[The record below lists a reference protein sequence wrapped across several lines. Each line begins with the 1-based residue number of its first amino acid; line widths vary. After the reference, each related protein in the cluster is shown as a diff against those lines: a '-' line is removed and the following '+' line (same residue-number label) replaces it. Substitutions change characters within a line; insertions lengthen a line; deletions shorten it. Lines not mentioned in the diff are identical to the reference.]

1 MFGCL
6 MLYHEQSISIS
17 TMMMIQSIVNA
28 FNLIFTDSLAKTNTK
43 DNKRKQHWKYQNKAN
58 ICL

>member
-43 DNKRKQHWKYQNKAN
+43 DNKRKQHWK
-58 ICL
+58 